1 MRLFEWKLYDAISSI
16 FAVGASFFFAAIGT
30 VASVFIQGRMLNV
43 SIYVPDIFN
52 NELYALHWI
61 FTQLYYVV
69 LMITQLHISFLWI
82 FLPLFWWINN
92 SKGNISSDLR
102 KIFNFNN
109 QINVGHFFPDP
120 PVLDKIPSSYLISWS
135 DGV

>member
-1 MRLFEWKLYDAISSI
+1 MKIIWCYIHHFCCRC
-16 FAVGASFFFAAIGT
+16 VFFFAAIGT

-52 NELYALHWI
+52 ELYALHWI
-61 FTQLYYVV
+61 FTQLYFVV

-92 SKGNISSDLR
+92 SKGNISSDLGN
-102 KIFNFNN
+102 IFNFNS
-109 QINVGHFFPDP
+109 QINVEHFFPDS
-120 PVLDKIPSSYLISWS
+120 PVLDKIPSSYLTSWS

>member
-1 MRLFEWKLYDAISSI
+1 MKIIWCYIHHFCCRCF
-16 FAVGASFFFAAIGT
+16 FFFAAIGT

-69 LMITQLHISFLWI
+69 LMITKLHISFLWI

-92 SKGNISSDLR
+92 SKGNISSDLG
-102 KIFNFNN
+102 KIFNFNS
-109 QINVGHFFPDP
+109 QINVEHFFPDS
-120 PVLDKIPSSYLISWS
+120 PVLDKIPSSYLTSWS

>member
-1 MRLFEWKLYDAISSI
+1 MKIIWCYIQHFCCRCF
-16 FAVGASFFFAAIGT
+16 FFFFAAIGT

-120 PVLDKIPSSYLISWS
+120 PVLDKIPSSYLTSWS